1 MTIASSRLSSRLLRL
16 LAGAGALLA
25 LATLPAC
32 GASPDP
38 TPAPIEVETRAVEV
52 VTSGAGDATVVF
64 EAGLGNDWSTWKK
77 VVAEVAP
84 RARTFAYSRPGY
96 GQSDPTPEPRDASHI
111 VEDLRSLLADRGFAP
126 PYVLVGHSF
135 GGAYMELFAKAHPEE
150 VAGLVLVDSRHRD
163 FAAAC
168 DEAGLQGCVIPAS
181 VVATLPQVQIDE
193 IEAFA
198 GVSAE
203 IQASGGFGPYP
214 VRVLTST
221 VHGFAPEVEALWQSL
236 HGSLA
241 DEATNGE
248 QVFFP
253 GAGHLLHIQRPHEV
267 AEAILSLIPSQE
279 G

>member
-1 MTIASSRLSSRLLRL
+1 MTMASWLRSSRLSRFFRT
-16 LAGAGALLA
+16 ALA
-25 LATLPAC
+25 LSALAASPAC
-32 GASPDP
+32 GTSSDAGPEPSTEP
-38 TPAPIEVETRAVEV
+38 PAQEVPARVVELV
-52 VTSGAGDATVVF
+52 EHGAGDATVVF
-64 EAGLGNDWSTWKK
+64 EAGLGNDWTTWKK

-111 VEDLRSLLADRGFAP
+111 VEDLRTPCCWTEAYAP

-198 GVSAE
+198 RRLCGDPGV
-203 IQASGGFGPYP
+203 GRVRP
-214 VRVLTST
+214 VPGACAHLDRARL
-221 VHGFAPEVEALWQSL
+221 APEVEALWQSL

-248 QVFFP
+248 QVLFP
-253 GAGHLLHIQRPHEV
+253 ERATSSTSSARTRSPRR
-267 AEAILSLIPSQE
+267 S
-279 G
+279 